1 MAEKDWIKRYF
12 VPLAKADGAV
22 GLSDDVAELRTGGR
36 RIVTVDALVEGVHFL
51 PTDPIGTVARKLV
64 RVNVSDVLASGA
76 IPEEALLTLAWP
88 QARTESELATFAA
101 ALGEELT
108 EWSIDLVGGDTV
120 RVPEGGPLMLSLM
133 VTGRCLGDGPVR
145 RAGAR
150 PENDIWV
157 SGEIGMGA
165 LGLQAA
171 LAGDSENAAL
181 AHYHVPKIPKKA
193 IAGLIARFGTASVDV
208 SDGLLGDLEAVL
220 AASGVGAEV
229 KLERVPFPIG
239 IVDLK
244 DQVRCVTGGD
254 DYQSMFCTAINDRE
268 NVVAFAAEKG
278 IKISRIGHIQTERG
292 LRVTA
297 NGVSVNLPE
306 TLGFEHG

>member
-12 VPLAKADGAV
+12 APLAKADGAV
-22 GLSDDVAELRTGGR
+22 GLSDDVAELRTDGR

-51 PTDPIGTVARKLV
+51 PSDPIETVARKLV

-76 IPEEALLTLAWP
+76 VPEEALLTLAWP
-88 QARTESELATFAA
+88 QGRAETELAAFATT
-101 ALGEELT
+101 LGEELT
-108 EWSIDLVGGDTV
+108 EWSIDLMGGDTV
-120 RVPEGGPLMLSLM
+120 RVPEGGPLMLSLT
-133 VTGRCLGDGPVR
+133 VTGRCLGSGPVR
-145 RAGAR
+145 RAGAMAG
-150 PENDIWV
+150 NDIWV
-157 SGEIGMGA
+157 SGEIGLGA

-171 LAGDSENAAL
+171 LADDSENAAL
-181 AHYHVPKIPKKA
+181 THYRVPKIPKKA

-220 AASGVGAEV
+220 AASGVGAD
-229 KLERVPFPIG
+229 LTLDRVPFPIG
-239 IVDLK
+239 IDSLE
-244 DQVRCVTGGD
+244 DMMRCVTGGD
-254 DYQSMFCTAINDRE
+254 DYQSVFCAALDDRE
-268 NVVAFAAEKG
+268 EVAGFASEKD
-278 IKISRIGHIQTERG
+278 IKISRIGHIRTERG